1 MSETSTAA
9 PSEAPDIS
17 ASREFVSSSAGLAL
31 LCLAQFM
38 VVLDVSIVNVALRS
52 IPHALGF
59 NQTALQW
66 VINAHQRLRVDVRR
80 VSAARRSTV
89 LAARSTNRRVY

>member
-1 MSETSTAA
+1 MSTTSTAA

-17 ASREFVSSSAGLAL
+17 ASRQRVSSSAGLAL

-38 VVLDVSIVNVALRS
+38 VVLDVSIVNVALPS

-66 VINAHQRLRVDVRR
+66 VINAHRRLCADVRR

-89 LAARSTNRRVY
+89 LAARSTNRRVN